1 MHYFSL
7 ACLSAIFF
15 IILDILY
22 KYTDCSKLP
31 AELFVSLWYIAGGT
45 ISLIYFLT
53 KEFYK
58 KSIKMNNLFLII
70 FIAILTFSGNIVYFN
85 SARQSPNPGLS
96 RALFSGSLILGLTL
110 ISFLFFK
117 GKLDI
122 IKFLGILFI
131 VIGISCIV
139 IKD

>member
-110 ISFLFFK
+110 TSFLFFK

-122 IKFLGILFI
+122 IKLLGILFI

>member
-1 MHYFSL
+1 MHYYIL
-7 ACLSAIFF
+7 ALISAFFF

-31 AELFVSLWYIAGGT
+31 PELFVSLWYIAGGT

-53 KEFYK
+53 RKFYK
-58 KSIKMNNLFLII
+58 QSIKIYNIFVII
-70 FIAILTFSGNIVYFN
+70 FLAILTFTGNIVYFN
-85 SARQSPNPGLS
+85 SAKISPNPGLS

-117 GKLDI
+117 GNIDI
-122 IKFLGILFI
+122 IKLLGILFI
-131 VIGISCIV
+131 VIGIICIV
-139 IKD
+139 KD

>member
-53 KEFYK
+53 KEFYN

-85 SARQSPNPGLS
+85 SARRSPNPGLS

-122 IKFLGILFI
+122 IKFLGIIFI
-131 VIGISCIV
+131 VIGIACIV

>member
-1 MHYFSL
+1 MHYFTL
-7 ACLSAIFF
+7 ACASAIFF

-45 ISLIYFLT
+45 ISFIYFLT
-53 KEFYK
+53 KKFYK
-58 KSIKMNNLFLII
+58 KSIKINNLFVII
-70 FIAILTFSGNIVYFN
+70 FLAILTFSGNIVYFD

-122 IKFLGILFI
+122 FKLLGILFI
-131 VIGISCIV
+131 IIGITFIV
-139 IKD
+139 KD